1 MLQQDKIKEMQP
13 SQSKDHSIVQLK
25 VQMSTMDAKVD
36 HLLEKIN
43 QIADIV
49 VKNDNFMRLF

>member
-1 MLQQDKIKEMQP
+1 MQP